1 MSHMSLQRSWASDTT
16 AEPRASSSWA
26 THQLTTSAPEPPYSG
41 GTVIPRMSSS
51 AMRL

>member
-1 MSHMSLQRSWASDTT
+1 MSLQRSWASDTT

-41 GTVIPRMSSS
+41 GTVIPRRSSS
-51 AMRL
+51 AIRL